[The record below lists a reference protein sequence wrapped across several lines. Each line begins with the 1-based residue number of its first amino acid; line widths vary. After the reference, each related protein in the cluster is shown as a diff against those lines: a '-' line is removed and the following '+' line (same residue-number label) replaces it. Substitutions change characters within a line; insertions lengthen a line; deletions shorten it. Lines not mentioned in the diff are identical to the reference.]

1 MLGSATP
8 AAVGSGGADAAAI
21 SEGNGSG
28 WVNIPL
34 QPMVSGQPPVEEDVD
49 GAYVPTAEEVAA
61 AAADSAGENEV
72 EVVVQVEQEGVG
84 ETSVGCGGG
93 RSARGRGRGRGRTG
107 RVQGRSSEGA
117 TAVHG
122 ENRAG
127 GTSRGGRGGGRVGS
141 AAQGGGDGRAEGS
154 ASVEAGPSRGSAQ
167 CNDGGGGTPVRAA
180 GTSRGGG
187 TSGGRPRRT
196 KRPREVTPTDPV
208 VEELAGKS
216 YSGLLVGMFGDMV
229 DDCRACRK
237 CGDLLA
243 WGSGN
248 TSAGWRHVKRK
259 HYPNL
264 QIWVRR
270 FLDPAKPGDLQF
282 PLGGYGRDGK
292 GPVVPDGDGAWEHA
306 ASWPNIPATAM
317 VGTAEGVGGG
327 GDGGIRAASMSAYI
341 TPRVQEDEL
350 RSALVE
356 LFADADLPFRL
367 VDRPSV
373 TPYLI
378 CCRCAVELCSHCT

>member
-72 EVVVQVEQEGVG
+72 EVEVQVEEEGVG
-84 ETSVGCGGG
+84 ETSVGRGGG
-93 RSARGRGRGRGRTG
+93 RSARGRGRGRGRAG

-154 ASVEAGPSRGSAQ
+154 APVEAGPSRGSAQ
-167 CNDGGGGTPVRAA
+167 RNDGGGGTPVRAA

-196 KRPREVTPTDPV
+196 KCPREVTPTDPV

-216 YSGLLVGMFGDMV
+216 YPGLLVGMFGDMV

-243 WGSGN
+243 SGS
-248 TSAGWRHVKRK
+248 
-259 HYPNL
+259 
-264 QIWVRR
+264 
-270 FLDPAKPGDLQF
+270 
-282 PLGGYGRDGK
+282 
-292 GPVVPDGDGAWEHA
+292 VVPDGDGAWEHA
-306 ASWPNIPATAM
+306 ASWPNILATATG
-317 VGTAEGVGGG
+317 GTAEGVGGCAN
-327 GDGGIRAASMSAYI
+327 GGIRAASMSAYI

-356 LFADADLPFRL
+356 LFADAD
-367 VDRPSV
+367 
-373 TPYLI
+373 
-378 CCRCAVELCSHCT
+378 C